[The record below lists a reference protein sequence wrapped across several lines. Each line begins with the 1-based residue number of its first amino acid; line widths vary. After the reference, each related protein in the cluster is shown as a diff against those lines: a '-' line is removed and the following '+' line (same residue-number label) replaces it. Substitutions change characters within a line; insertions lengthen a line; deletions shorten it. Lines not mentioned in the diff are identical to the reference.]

1 MRDIIAPF
9 PALKVIFLKI
19 FSAVFTYSRSANCKE
34 VEYFLV
40 WILWMN
46 SLASGLRKGPTF
58 SYTETAASLSLFD
71 RYYFCRCSSEQA
83 ELVPF
88 SYSHGKSIRCF
99 NRLHDFSVTFPKTRI
114 PVATMSFLAQRYL
127 EFFACKILSFDV

>member
-19 FSAVFTYSRSANCKE
+19 FSAVFTYSHSANCKE
-34 VEYFLV
+34 VEYFFV

-71 RYYFCRCSSEQA
+71 RYF
-83 ELVPF
+83 VDVHP
-88 SYSHGKSIRCF
+88 
-99 NRLHDFSVTFPKTRI
+99 NRLNWFH
-114 PVATMSFLAQRYL
+114 FLILMANPFVVLIGCMIFLSPFLKQEYL
-127 EFFACKILSFDV
+127 WQQCLSSHSDT